1 MMTGPLAVAEGGR
14 TPTRGE
20 LRVSARFECDVP
32 ASCQPPSDWKR
43 GGQKW
48 TARVRDVSASGLCLV
63 LGRRF
68 ERGAGLAIELPGA
81 DPNSPSILLA
91 RVKNVRPE
99 GSGRW

>member
-1 MMTGPLAVAEGGR
+1 MTGSLAAAESG
-14 TPTRGE
+14 TRPAQGE
-20 LRVSARFECDVP
+20 FRVSERFVCDVP

-48 TARVRDVSASGLCLV
+48 LARVRDVSNGGLCLV

-81 DPNSPSILLA
+81 DPDSPSTLLRA
-91 RVKNVRPE
+91 
-99 GSGRW
+99 